1 MDKKILETLEYDK
14 ITAMLETH
22 ARCQIGKERARK
34 LEPLTELA
42 ELNAELDLTSEAEA
56 VLFRLGQSPIDEFP
70 DTRDTLKRIKA
81 VSALSM
87 RELLDIASC
96 LRAIRIAKS
105 ALTKESDQMRLAAM
119 AVNLPSYKFIE
130 DELNRCILNEDEMF
144 DGASP
149 ALSRIRRELRVA
161 NEKVREKLNSMIRS
175 STYQQY
181 LQDPIITMRNGR
193 FVIPVK
199 QEYRKQIPG
208 LIHDQSGSG
217 QTLFIEPAAVVELGN
232 TFKKLLAQ
240 ERDEIERILSELT
253 AMVAPYGEDIYN
265 ALILLGEIDLRF
277 AKAQLARDM
286 NAVRPEMND
295 ELRIRIVRGRHPL
308 LDKAK
313 AVPIDIWLGEDFKTL
328 IITGPNTGGKTV
340 TLKTVGLFTL
350 MAQAGMFVPADVG
363 TRLGVFKNVYAD
375 IGDEQSIEQSLSTF
389 SSHMTRLVGIL
400 KNADDKSLVL
410 LDELGAGTDP
420 IEGAA
425 LAMSILETLYGR
437 RSTTLATTH
446 YSEIKAF
453 ALAREGMEN
462 ASMEFDIDKLC
473 PTYRLFIGIPGKS
486 NAFEISKRLGL
497 DDDVIDRAKQF
508 LKGEDVRF
516 EDVISGAESQR
527 RIAEQER
534 KLAEQARAELDAL
547 RAEVEKEKKKLE
559 ETKKGYQAKA
569 REDARR
575 VVADTK
581 REMERLIVQI
591 RSMKSINQSEADRVI
606 QASRDAVR
614 ERENALVE
622 PEKKVVDMSVA
633 PKSVNPGDEVR
644 IVSLENKKATVLKKP
659 DAKGD
664 VLVQAGIMK
673 IAVRLDD
680 LRLLNEPAKKGPQ
693 TDAAAGKVTL
703 GDKSVGLSIDVRG
716 KLVDEAII
724 EVDRY
729 LENAA
734 MNGLNEVMIIHG
746 KGTGALRAGIQS
758 YLKTHRLVE
767 SFRQGAYGEGDAG
780 VTAVT
785 IKKCSFM
792 NKR

>member
-87 RELLDIASC
+87 RELLDLASC

-105 ALTKESDQMRLAAM
+105 ALTKEPDQMRLAAM

-253 AMVAPYGEDIYN
+253 SMVAPYGENIYN

-453 ALAREGMEN
+453 ALARDGMEN

-497 DDDVIDRAKQF
+497 DDDVINRAKQF

-785 IKKCSFM
+785 IKKL
-792 NKR
+792 

>member
-87 RELLDIASC
+87 RELLDLASC

-105 ALTKESDQMRLAAM
+105 ALTKEPDQIRLASM

-253 AMVAPYGEDIYN
+253 SMVAPYGEDIYN

-446 YSEIKAF
+446 YSEIKAV

-497 DDDVIDRAKQF
+497 GDDVINRAKQF

-622 PEKKVVDMSVA
+622 PEKKAADMSVA

-693 TDAAAGKVTL
+693 TDTAAGKVTL

-785 IKKCSFM
+785 IKKL
-792 NKR
+792 

>member
-105 ALTKESDQMRLAAM
+105 ALTKEPDQIRLASM

-253 AMVAPYGEDIYN
+253 SMVAPYGEDIYN

-400 KNADDKSLVL
+400 ENADDKSLVL

-453 ALAREGMEN
+453 ALARDGMEN

-497 DDDVIDRAKQF
+497 DDDVINRAKQF

-622 PEKKVVDMSVA
+622 PEKKVADMSVA

-785 IKKCSFM
+785 IKKL
-792 NKR
+792 

>member
-105 ALTKESDQMRLAAM
+105 ALTKEPDQMRLAAM

-253 AMVAPYGEDIYN
+253 SMVAPYGEDIYN

-453 ALAREGMEN
+453 ALARDGMEN

-497 DDDVIDRAKQF
+497 DDDVINRAKQF

-785 IKKCSFM
+785 IKKTVVL
-792 NKR
+792 

>member
-308 LDKAK
+308 SDKAK

-453 ALAREGMEN
+453 ALARDGMEN

-497 DDDVIDRAKQF
+497 DDDVINRAKQF

-785 IKKCSFM
+785 IKKL
-792 NKR
+792 

>member
-149 ALSRIRRELRVA
+149 ALSHIRRELRVA

-253 AMVAPYGEDIYN
+253 SMVAPYGEDIYN

-420 IEGAA
+420 IEGAV

-453 ALAREGMEN
+453 ALARDGMEN

-497 DDDVIDRAKQF
+497 DDDVINRAKQF

-622 PEKKVVDMSVA
+622 PEKKVADMSVA

-785 IKKCSFM
+785 IKKL
-792 NKR
+792 

>member
-56 VLFRLGQSPIDEFP
+56 VLFRLGQSPVDEFP

-453 ALAREGMEN
+453 ALARDGMEN

-622 PEKKVVDMSVA
+622 PEEKVVDMSVA

-785 IKKCSFM
+785 IKKL
-792 NKR
+792 

>member
-87 RELLDIASC
+87 RELLDIASS

-105 ALTKESDQMRLAAM
+105 ALTKEPDQMRLAAM

-253 AMVAPYGEDIYN
+253 SMVAPYGEDIYN

-453 ALAREGMEN
+453 ALARDGMEN

-497 DDDVIDRAKQF
+497 DDDVINRAKQF

-785 IKKCSFM
+785 IKKL
-792 NKR
+792 

>member
-105 ALTKESDQMRLAAM
+105 ALTKEPDQMRLAAM

-453 ALAREGMEN
+453 ALARDGMEN

-497 DDDVIDRAKQF
+497 DDDVINRAKQF

-785 IKKCSFM
+785 IKKL
-792 NKR
+792 

>member
-105 ALTKESDQMRLAAM
+105 ALTKEPDQMRLAAM

-253 AMVAPYGEDIYN
+253 SMVAPYGEDIYN

-453 ALAREGMEN
+453 ALARDGMEN

-497 DDDVIDRAKQF
+497 DDDVINRAKQF

-622 PEKKVVDMSVA
+622 PEKKVADMSVA

-785 IKKCSFM
+785 IKKL
-792 NKR
+792 

>member
-70 DTRDTLKRIKA
+70 DTRDMLKRIKA

-87 RELLDIASC
+87 RELLELASC

-105 ALTKESDQMRLAAM
+105 ALTKEPDQIRLASM

-253 AMVAPYGEDIYN
+253 SMVAPYGEDIYN

-453 ALAREGMEN
+453 ALARDGMEN

-497 DDDVIDRAKQF
+497 DDDVINRAKQF

-622 PEKKVVDMSVA
+622 PEKKVADMSVA

-644 IVSLENKKATVLKKP
+644 IASLENKKATVLKKP

-785 IKKCSFM
+785 IKKL
-792 NKR
+792 

>member
-87 RELLDIASC
+87 RELLDITSC

-105 ALTKESDQMRLAAM
+105 ALTKEPDQMRLAAM

-253 AMVAPYGEDIYN
+253 SMVAPYGEDIYN

-453 ALAREGMEN
+453 ALARDGMEN

-497 DDDVIDRAKQF
+497 DDDVINRAKQF

-622 PEKKVVDMSVA
+622 PEKKVADMSVA

-785 IKKCSFM
+785 IKKL
-792 NKR
+792 

>member
-105 ALTKESDQMRLAAM
+105 ALTKEPDQMRLAAM

-253 AMVAPYGEDIYN
+253 SMVAPYGEDIYN

-453 ALAREGMEN
+453 ALARDGMEN

-622 PEKKVVDMSVA
+622 PEEKVVDMSVA

-785 IKKCSFM
+785 IKKL
-792 NKR
+792 

>member
-253 AMVAPYGEDIYN
+253 SMVAPYGEDIYN

-453 ALAREGMEN
+453 ALARDGMEN

-497 DDDVIDRAKQF
+497 DDDVINRAKQF

-785 IKKCSFM
+785 IKKTVVL
-792 NKR
+792 

>member
-70 DTRDTLKRIKA
+70 DTRDMLKRIKA

-87 RELLDIASC
+87 RELLELASC

-105 ALTKESDQMRLAAM
+105 ALTKEPDQIRLASM

-253 AMVAPYGEDIYN
+253 SMVAPYGEDIYN

-453 ALAREGMEN
+453 ALARDGMEN

-497 DDDVIDRAKQF
+497 DDDVINRAKQF

-622 PEKKVVDMSVA
+622 PEKKVADMSVA

-785 IKKCSFM
+785 IKKL
-792 NKR
+792 

>member
-14 ITAMLETH
+14 ITSMLETH

-56 VLFRLGQSPIDEFP
+56 VLFRLGQSPVDEFP

-453 ALAREGMEN
+453 ALARDGMEN

-622 PEKKVVDMSVA
+622 PEERVVDMSVA

-785 IKKCSFM
+785 IKKL
-792 NKR
+792 

>member
-253 AMVAPYGEDIYN
+253 SMVAPYGEDIYN

-453 ALAREGMEN
+453 ALARDGMEN

-785 IKKCSFM
+785 IKKL
-792 NKR
+792 

>member
-87 RELLDIASC
+87 RELLDLASC

-105 ALTKESDQMRLAAM
+105 ALTKEPDQMRLAAM

-253 AMVAPYGEDIYN
+253 SMVAPYGEDIYN

-453 ALAREGMEN
+453 ALARDGMEN
-462 ASMEFDIDKLC
+462 ASVEFDIDKLC

-497 DDDVIDRAKQF
+497 DDDVINRAKQF

-785 IKKCSFM
+785 IKKL
-792 NKR
+792 

>member
-105 ALTKESDQMRLAAM
+105 ALTKEPDQIRLASM

-253 AMVAPYGEDIYN
+253 SMVAPYGEDIYN

-453 ALAREGMEN
+453 ALARDGMEN

-497 DDDVIDRAKQF
+497 DDDVINRAKQF

-785 IKKCSFM
+785 IKKL
-792 NKR
+792 

>member
-253 AMVAPYGEDIYN
+253 SMVAPYGEDIYN

-286 NAVRPEMND
+286 NAVRPEMNE

-453 ALAREGMEN
+453 ALARDGMEN

-497 DDDVIDRAKQF
+497 DDDVINRAKQF

-622 PEKKVVDMSVA
+622 PEKKVADMSVA

-785 IKKCSFM
+785 IKKL
-792 NKR
+792 

>member
-56 VLFRLGQSPIDEFP
+56 VLFRLGQSPVDEFP

-253 AMVAPYGEDIYN
+253 SMVAPYGEDIYN

-453 ALAREGMEN
+453 ALARDGMEN

-497 DDDVIDRAKQF
+497 DDDVINRAKQF

-622 PEKKVVDMSVA
+622 PEEKVVDMSVA

-785 IKKCSFM
+785 IKKL
-792 NKR
+792 

>member
-253 AMVAPYGEDIYN
+253 SMVAPYGEDIYN

-453 ALAREGMEN
+453 ALARDGMEN

-497 DDDVIDRAKQF
+497 DDDVINRAKQF

-622 PEKKVVDMSVA
+622 PEKKVADMSVA

-716 KLVDEAII
+716 KLVDEAIL

-785 IKKCSFM
+785 IKKL
-792 NKR
+792 

>member
-253 AMVAPYGEDIYN
+253 SMVAPYGEDIYN

-453 ALAREGMEN
+453 ALARDGMEN

-497 DDDVIDRAKQF
+497 DDDVINRAKQF

-746 KGTGALRAGIQS
+746 KGTARCGRA
-758 YLKTHRLVE
+758 YKAT
-767 SFRQGAYGEGDAG
+767 
-780 VTAVT
+780 
-785 IKKCSFM
+785 
-792 NKR
+792 

>member
-56 VLFRLGQSPIDEFP
+56 VLFRLGQSPVDEFP

-105 ALTKESDQMRLAAM
+105 ALTKEPNQMRLAAM

-253 AMVAPYGEDIYN
+253 SMVAPYGEDIYN

-453 ALAREGMEN
+453 ALARDGMEN

-497 DDDVIDRAKQF
+497 DDDVINRAKQF

-785 IKKCSFM
+785 IKKL
-792 NKR
+792 

>member
-253 AMVAPYGEDIYN
+253 SMVAPYGEDIYN

-453 ALAREGMEN
+453 ALARDGMEN

-622 PEKKVVDMSVA
+622 PEERVVDMSVA

-664 VLVQAGIMK
+664 VMVQAGIMK

-785 IKKCSFM
+785 IKKL
-792 NKR
+792 

>member
-56 VLFRLGQSPIDEFP
+56 VLFRLGQSPVDEFP

-105 ALTKESDQMRLAAM
+105 ALTKEPDQMRLAAM

-253 AMVAPYGEDIYN
+253 SMVAPYGEDIYN

-497 DDDVIDRAKQF
+497 DDDVINRAKQF

-785 IKKCSFM
+785 IKKL
-792 NKR
+792 

>member
-253 AMVAPYGEDIYN
+253 SMVAPYGEDIYN

-453 ALAREGMEN
+453 ALARDGMEN

-497 DDDVIDRAKQF
+497 DDDVINRAKQF

-693 TDAAAGKVTL
+693 TDTAAGKVTL

>member
-1 MDKKILETLEYDK
+1 MDKKILETLEYNK

-87 RELLDIASC
+87 RELLDLASC

-105 ALTKESDQMRLAAM
+105 ALTKEPDQIRLASM

-253 AMVAPYGEDIYN
+253 SMVAPYGEDIYN

-453 ALAREGMEN
+453 ALARDGMEN

-497 DDDVIDRAKQF
+497 DDDVINRAKQF

-622 PEKKVVDMSVA
+622 PEKKVIDMSVA

-785 IKKCSFM
+785 IKKL
-792 NKR
+792 

>member
-253 AMVAPYGEDIYN
+253 SMVAPYGEDIYN

-400 KNADDKSLVL
+400 ENADDKSLVL

-453 ALAREGMEN
+453 ALARDGMEN

-497 DDDVIDRAKQF
+497 DDDVINRAKQF

-785 IKKCSFM
+785 IKKL
-792 NKR
+792 

>member
-144 DGASP
+144 DSASP

-253 AMVAPYGEDIYN
+253 SMVAPYGEDIYN

-453 ALAREGMEN
+453 ALARDGMEN

-497 DDDVIDRAKQF
+497 DDDVINRAKQF

-622 PEKKVVDMSVA
+622 PEEKVVDMSVA

-785 IKKCSFM
+785 IKKL
-792 NKR
+792 

>member
-253 AMVAPYGEDIYN
+253 SMVAPYGEDIYN

-453 ALAREGMEN
+453 ALARDGMEN

-497 DDDVIDRAKQF
+497 DDDVINRAKQF

-622 PEKKVVDMSVA
+622 PEEKVVDMSVA

-664 VLVQAGIMK
+664 VMVQAGIMK

-785 IKKCSFM
+785 IKKL
-792 NKR
+792 

>member
-70 DTRDTLKRIKA
+70 DTRDMLKRIKA

-87 RELLDIASC
+87 RELLDLASC

-105 ALTKESDQMRLAAM
+105 ALTKEPDQIRLASM

-253 AMVAPYGEDIYN
+253 SMVAPYGEDIYN

-453 ALAREGMEN
+453 ALARDGMEN

-497 DDDVIDRAKQF
+497 DDDVINRAKQF

-622 PEKKVVDMSVA
+622 PEKKVIDMSVA

-785 IKKCSFM
+785 IKKL
-792 NKR
+792 

>member
-87 RELLDIASC
+87 RELLDLASC

-105 ALTKESDQMRLAAM
+105 ALTKEPDQIRLASM

-253 AMVAPYGEDIYN
+253 SMVAPYGEDIYN

-400 KNADDKSLVL
+400 ENADDKSLVL

-453 ALAREGMEN
+453 ALARDGMEN

-497 DDDVIDRAKQF
+497 DDDVINRAKQF

-622 PEKKVVDMSVA
+622 PEKKVADMSVA

-785 IKKCSFM
+785 IKKL
-792 NKR
+792 

>member
-453 ALAREGMEN
+453 ALARDGMEN

-497 DDDVIDRAKQF
+497 DDDVINRAKQF

-785 IKKCSFM
+785 IKKL
-792 NKR
+792 

>member
-105 ALTKESDQMRLAAM
+105 ALTKEPDQMRLAAM

-253 AMVAPYGEDIYN
+253 SMVAPYGEDIYN

-453 ALAREGMEN
+453 ALARDGMEN

-785 IKKCSFM
+785 IKKL
-792 NKR
+792 

>member
-253 AMVAPYGEDIYN
+253 SMVAPYGEDIYN

-453 ALAREGMEN
+453 ALARDGMEN

-497 DDDVIDRAKQF
+497 DDDVINRAKQF

-622 PEKKVVDMSVA
+622 PEEKVVDMSVA

-785 IKKCSFM
+785 IKKL
-792 NKR
+792 

>member
-105 ALTKESDQMRLAAM
+105 ALTKEPDQMRLAAM

-253 AMVAPYGEDIYN
+253 SMVAPYGEDIYN

-453 ALAREGMEN
+453 ALARDGMEN

-497 DDDVIDRAKQF
+497 DDDVINRAKQF

-746 KGTGALRAGIQS
+746 KGTGALRAGIQIGRA
-758 YLKTHRLVE
+758 HV
-767 SFRQGAYGEGDAG
+767 
-780 VTAVT
+780 
-785 IKKCSFM
+785 
-792 NKR
+792 

>member
-105 ALTKESDQMRLAAM
+105 ALTKEPDQMRLAAM

-253 AMVAPYGEDIYN
+253 SMVAPYGEDIYN

-453 ALAREGMEN
+453 ALARDGMEN

-497 DDDVIDRAKQF
+497 DDDVINRAKQF

-785 IKKCSFM
+785 IKKL
-792 NKR
+792 